1 MKFPRSNQ
9 QPDHRRLLQ
18 VPGILLTAALLSA
31 CSVGQMVVR
40 GSQTIL
46 DSGVDAMNRETDLEL
61 AEAAM
66 PANLKLI
73 EGMLLE
79 DPQNEEP

>member
-1 MKFPRSNQ
+1 MSFKSGNQ

-18 VPGILLTAALLSA
+18 VPGIMLAAVLLSA

-40 GSQTIL
+40 GSQSIL

-61 AEAAM
+61 AAAAM
-66 PANLKLI
+66 PANLSY
-73 EGMLLE
+73 
-79 DPQNEEP
+79 NFV